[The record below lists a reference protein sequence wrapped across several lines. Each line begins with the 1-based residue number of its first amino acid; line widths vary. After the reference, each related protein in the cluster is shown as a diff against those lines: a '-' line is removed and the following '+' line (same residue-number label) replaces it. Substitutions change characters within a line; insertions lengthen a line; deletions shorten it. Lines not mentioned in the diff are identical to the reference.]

1 MCFNI
6 SVNVNKSNLE
16 YEFDADFDA
25 NSEFEFSSHISAF
38 SNPLIP
44 VITSDNIRKIE
55 LCSWGLVPNW
65 VKDSIQAKNIRQYTY
80 NAKSETVFVKPSFR
94 DSIVDKK
101 CLIIIDGF
109 YEWQST
115 DSGKVCHLITHSSN
129 KIFTLAGIWSDWTDK
144 KTGEVLR
151 SVSILT
157 QPANQFM
164 SKIHNIKQRQPVLID
179 KNDRMKWM
187 ASGKKFESI
196 LNRSL
201 SNKLKN
207 KIISSPLKNN

>member
-6 SVNVNKSNLE
+6 SVNLNKSNIE
-16 YEFDADFDA
+16 YEFDAGFET
-25 NSEFEFSSHISAF
+25 NSEFEFSSHVSAF
-38 SNPLIP
+38 TNPFIP
-44 VITSDNIRKIE
+44 VVTSENIRKIE
-55 LCSWGLVPNW
+55 LCRWGLVPKW
-65 VKDSIQAKNIRQYTY
+65 VKNSIQANNIRQYTY
-80 NAKSETVFVKPSFR
+80 NAKSETVFDKPSFR

-115 DSGKVCHLITHSSN
+115 RSGKVCHLITHSSS

-144 KTGEVLR
+144 ITGEVLR

-164 SKIHNIKQRQPVLID
+164 SRIHNTKHRQPVLIN
-179 KNDRMKWM
+179 KEDRMGWINSREKINN
-187 ASGKKFESI
+187 I

-201 SNKLKN
+201 LNKLQSQ
-207 KIISSPLKNN
+207 IVLSPLKNN